1 MYKDDYISAFG
12 KLAPSEEWMADTL
25 AKMRA
30 AEAEQE
36 APGAAGSAGRPALRV
51 SGKKHPR
58 LRRAALPVAAA
69 VALLAVP
76 AAWFWGVAMRP
87 AGSAAPAQYSLQSAG
102 GAADEGQETE
112 QAPRVAAAQD
122 TAGTA
127 SSAAAA
133 PETTEDAQAGA
144 RKEGRLLFAARSAS
158 VRTVISPMPIP
169 LPSAEEQQLDLFLF
183 GHTHRPLVDRRGRT
197 LFLNP
202 GSIGAPTRPSYGVVT
217 IQDGQLDGRTWW
229 LA

>member
-36 APGAAGSAGRPALRV
+36 APGAAGPAGRPALRV

-102 GAADEGQETE
+102 GAADEGDGTG
-112 QAPRVAAAQD
+112 APR
-122 TAGTA
+122 
-127 SSAAAA
+127 
-133 PETTEDAQAGA
+133 
-144 RKEGRLLFAARSAS
+144 RRSAGHS
-158 VRTVISPMPIP
+158 GHGK
-169 LPSAEEQQLDLFLF
+169 LCGGSAGDNGGRAGRRVQGGQAA
-183 GHTHRPLVDRRGRT
+183 VRRGRRRYGHGRYYRPDGCG
-197 LFLNP
+197 P
-202 GSIGAPTRPSYGVVT
+202 G
-217 IQDGQLDGRTWW
+217 GREPH
-229 LA
+229 L

>member
-12 KLAPSEEWMADTL
+12 KLAPSEEWMTDTL

-36 APGAAGSAGRPALRV
+36 APGAAGRPALRV

-87 AGSAAPAQYSLQSAG
+87 AGSAADALAPVEAG
-102 GAADEGQETE
+102 WEGPLADWLIGVRIHAADNMVEEEVFEFGDDFDDDDDDDARDPAEGHV
-112 QAPRVAAAQD
+112 RD
-122 TAGTA
+122 N
-127 SSAAAA
+127 
-133 PETTEDAQAGA
+133 EDA
-144 RKEGRLLFAARSAS
+144 
-158 VRTVISPMPIP
+158 
-169 LPSAEEQQLDLFLF
+169 
-183 GHTHRPLVDRRGRT
+183 
-197 LFLNP
+197 
-202 GSIGAPTRPSYGVVT
+202 
-217 IQDGQLDGRTWW
+217 
-229 LA
+229 